1 MGCDDGLLEIA
12 ERASV
17 RNKGI
22 AAEGK
27 KPCVGTVWVPEIFG
41 KMGMADRSA
50 YLEGLKR
57 LGVDVLMDDEGWKAK
72 KKEDGTWGLRSYKI
86 VLGIDMADKT
96 N

>member
-1 MGCDDGLLEIA
+1 MGIDDKLLDIE

-17 RNKGI
+17 RNKGFV
-22 AAEGK
+22 AEGK
-27 KPCVGTVWVPEIFG
+27 QPCVSTIWVPDDFWKWE
-41 KMGMADRSA
+41 MAKRGA

-57 LGVDVLMDDEGWKAK
+57 LGVDVLVDEGQKAK
-72 KKEDGTWGLRSYKI
+72 KKEDGTWDLRSYKI